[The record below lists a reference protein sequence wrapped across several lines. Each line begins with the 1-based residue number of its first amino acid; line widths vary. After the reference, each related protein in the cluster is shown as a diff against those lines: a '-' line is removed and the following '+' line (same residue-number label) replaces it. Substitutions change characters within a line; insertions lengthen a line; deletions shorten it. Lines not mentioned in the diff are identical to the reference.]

1 MTKSGGAIRQSPTPQ
16 KANHHPRKTRFFS
29 FVFPSFLLLAFFVV
43 CLLLALCD
51 QIPSLSTLL
60 LGCYWSWALPG
71 LCSTVV
77 VVVVVVVVAVVVIV
91 AVVVVVLSLLLSFCC
106 APTPDCQSPPWTASA
121 WCLMEMTISR
131 G

>member
-43 CLLLALCD
+43 CLLLLALCD
-51 QIPSLSTLL
+51 QIPFLSTLL

-91 AVVVVVLSLLLSFCC
+91 VGVGVGVVVVVVGCC
-106 APTPDCQSPPWTASA
+106 C
-121 WCLMEMTISR
+121 CCCC
-131 G
+131 